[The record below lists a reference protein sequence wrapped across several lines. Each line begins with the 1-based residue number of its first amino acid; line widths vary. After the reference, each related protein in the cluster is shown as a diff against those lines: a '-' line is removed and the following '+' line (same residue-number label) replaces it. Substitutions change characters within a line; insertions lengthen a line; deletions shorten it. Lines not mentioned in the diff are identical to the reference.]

1 MKRSALIIAFVLMTL
16 GSIAQ
21 KYVPTTNT
29 LNGKVMFGYQGWHAT
44 PNDGSGNNV
53 WRHYFG
59 KDTPDAQHADFDVW
73 PDMREYPDD
82 VTEATNMHYPDGK
95 PAKLYSA
102 YKYGAVDVHFKWMQ
116 EHELDGVF
124 EQRFISDIRSGGG
137 RRHFN
142 QVVRNV
148 QKASEKYQRVYC
160 IMYDISGAG
169 PNWKKDLIKD
179 WMFLVDSLNVTK
191 GKSYLHHNGKPLLA
205 IWGLGFDHTTPFA
218 TLPQADSLLDWF
230 HKNAPAK
237 YQATIMGGI
246 NDTWLTHSDE
256 WKAVYNKMDIISPWS
271 VGRYRDWGTAY
282 KFKQTKVV
290 PDKAYC
296 DAHNIAYMP
305 VIFPGFSWYNLRHG
319 KSPFNQIPRLYGS
332 FYWNQ
337 SFNVLDA
344 GVKMV
349 YIAMFD
355 EIDEGT
361 AMYKA
366 APTAAQRP
374 AGEKFLSL
382 DEDGVELPSDW
393 YLQLA
398 QATSNV
404 LRGKAKN
411 ESGGPRPKNFR
422 LNYNIYMMGLRFK
435 KPDDFFSNNQR
446 DSNYYTIR
454 KDVLMMPA
462 VGHELISTDKKV
474 EIRLSFAE
482 TDTSKMKYLKGQPKW
497 NYSNDNHQRIING
510 LIDGNYFK
518 KFGYEKFGVLD
529 SSKVSFITGAE
540 LKKYNADDAG
550 IVDIPVTNPYKG
562 IYHKLKL
569 LYMYKKGR
577 GEAYSFYYYNDEKA
591 LKKYLDE
598 TRYMLTYK

>member
-1 MKRSALIIAFVLMTL
+1 MKSKLVAIALMCIAFS
-16 GSIAQ
+16 SIAQ
-21 KYVPTTNT
+21 KYVPTNTT

-44 PNDGSGNNV
+44 PYDGSGNNA

-59 KDTPDAQHADFDVW
+59 GSLPDAKNADFDVW

-124 EQRFISDIRSGGG
+124 EQRFISDIRGKGG

-169 PNWKKDLIKD
+169 PNWKKDLMND
-179 WMFLVDSLNVTK
+179 WMFLVDSLNITK
-191 GKSYLHHNGKPLLA
+191 GKSYLHHNGKPLLS

-218 TLPQADSLLDWF
+218 FVAQADSLLDWF

-246 NDTWLTHSDE
+246 NDTWMTHGDD
-256 WKAVYNKMDIISPWS
+256 WKAVYNKMDVISPWS
-271 VGRYRDWGTAY
+271 VGRYNNWAAADRFA
-282 KFKQTKVV
+282 KTKIV

-296 DAHNIAYMP
+296 DAHNVAYMP

-332 FYWNQ
+332 FYWRQ
-337 SFNVLDA
+337 SFNAIKA
-344 GVKMV
+344 GVNMI

-355 EIDEGT
+355 EVDEGT

-366 APTAAQRP
+366 APTAAERP
-374 AGEKFLSL
+374 AAEKFLSL
-382 DEDGVELPSDW
+382 DQDGIELPSDW

-404 LRGKAKN
+404 LRGKAQNDSATPKIKDYGLKIQRYYLGLELN
-411 ESGGPRPKNFR
+411 IPTDFTGTDKQDTVAYTPRPD
-422 LNYNIYMMGLRFK
+422 IYLM
-435 KPDDFFSNNQR
+435 SS
-446 DSNYYTIR
+446 SNYKLTS
-454 KDVLMMPA
+454 KDNEV
-462 VGHELISTDKKV
+462 V
-474 EIRLSFAE
+474 IRLTFFG
-482 TDTSKMKYLKGQPKW
+482 TDSSKMKGRVGRWMY
-497 NYSNDNHQRIING
+497 NEDNHQRVVNG
-510 LIDGNYFK
+510 LMSGDYLK
-518 KFGYEKFGVLD
+518 KVGVEKYGIID
-529 SSKVSFITGAE
+529 SSKVSFITGTE
-540 LKKYNADDAG
+540 LMKYNADDAG
-550 IVDIPVTNPYKG
+550 IVDIPVTRPYLG
-562 IYHKLKL
+562 IYNKLKL

-591 LKKYLDE
+591 LKKYLAE
-598 TRYMLTYK
+598 TKYMLTYKN